1 MFSVQRREGGK
12 MKGICPFC
20 EEERLLEHITEPEKI
35 KVRGELIA
43 VESQHLKCRSCGN
56 TFDDPQSE
64 FDPLVLAYREYRK
77 RHGLTQPE
85 EIKQFRKRYGLTQ
98 GEFSAILGWGIATLN
113 RYENGALQDEAH
125 EKTLRLAMKPENFL
139 RLIEDTPSALS
150 EEKRKR
156 LIEELQKEEEEAF
169 SFERVIELHCG
180 RYGPD
185 EFSGYKRLEL
195 SKLFNAILFFCKE
208 PGVMKTKLNKLLFYA
223 DFRHFKEY
231 TVSITGTRYARIPF
245 GPAPDNY
252 EFYFASLIGDGSI
265 AVQEIEFPEYTGE
278 QYVSAKKPDLSVFS
292 ESELKILASIKEYF
306 NEFTASAITKFSH
319 EEVGYNET
327 DNGKIISY
335 KYATKLKI

>member
-1 MFSVQRREGGK
+1 

-20 EEERLLEHITEPEKI
+20 EEERVLEHITEPEKI
-35 KVRGELIA
+35 KVRGELIE
-43 VESQHLKCRSCGN
+43 VESQYLKCLSCSN
-56 TFDDPQSE
+56 TFDDPQSD

-98 GEFSAILGWGIATLN
+98 GELSVILGWGIATLN
-113 RYENGALQDEAH
+113 RYENGALQNEAH

-156 LIEELQKEEEEAF
+156 LIEELQKEEEEAL
-169 SFERVIELHCG
+169 SFERVIELHFG
-180 RYGPD
+180 RYEPD
-185 EFSGYKRLEL
+185 EFSGYKKLEL

-208 PGVMKTKLNKLLFYA
+208 PGAMKTKLNKLLFYA
-223 DFRHFKEY
+223 DFKHFKEY
-231 TVSITGTRYARIPF
+231 AVSITGARYAHVPF

-252 EFYFASLIGDGSI
+252 DYYFTSLIGSGAL
-265 AVQEIEFPEYTGE
+265 AVQEIPFPEYTGE
-278 QYVSAKKPDLSVFS
+278 NYVSTKKPDLSVFS
-292 ESELKILASIKEYF
+292 ESELKILASVKEFF
-306 NEFTASAITKFSH
+306 NDFNASAITNFSH

-327 DNGKIISY
+327 DEGKIISY